1 MLAKCWFMQVGWSG
15 KILRWRIQQLGYNHK
30 RLAHFICGALQSHS
44 KNLSHQ
50 RKLTLAAGNIV
61 RNAVAPSL
69 GFCGNVF
76 EWLCLTIAP
85 SEMPLIGAH
94 RELFDDAEAPSP
106 SWKQMSSP
114 RLTPVQW
121 DKTSMHLIWLFAL
134 QNHNWSFSPNATQE
148 DDFQVYDVKAVYRCT
163 HSQVPSVLNL
173 TFQRRLVHRA
183 LWGRSSQSRKL

>member
-1 MLAKCWFMQVGWSG
+1 MAIIYLRGLHCKLLKWQDQARPTAKKPLTFSPRKLLLLSPRMCEQDMLAKCWFMQVGWSG

-69 GFCGNVF
+69 GFCGNAF

-85 SEMPLIGAH
+85 SEMPLIGAVW
-94 RELFDDAEAPSP
+94 RRWGTFSFLETNEQPKTD
-106 SWKQMSSP
+106 SS
-114 RLTPVQW
+114 
-121 DKTSMHLIWLFAL
+121 
-134 QNHNWSFSPNATQE
+134 
-148 DDFQVYDVKAVYRCT
+148 
-163 HSQVPSVLNL
+163 
-173 TFQRRLVHRA
+173 
-183 LWGRSSQSRKL
+183 